1 MTNQFAKP
9 IIFPLLDKNSKTFY
23 QFREYVFMP
32 FPQMAY
38 DPFEE

>member
-23 QFREYVFMP
+23 QFREYAGYGLFIV
-32 FPQMAY
+32 
-38 DPFEE
+38 